1 MKISAQCSAL
11 GFSNSSFQDFDEIDY
26 TCWTQNPALHTQV
39 CHCPQFLL
47 YPPGKLADSLPLQRP
62 PVLEKTST
70 NLEGAGRGAWPL
82 RAQPCGTCSSRGSA
96 AGRASPR
103 DWFSRAP
110 PRGVAGCGPGSRSW
124 LRVAVGAGCL
134 QESGTQ
140 QSVWGCRCRRET
152 QAGSCPFQ
160 SAGGPSWNRSLRFRE
175 AKDWELTPA
184 PGCSWSGRPPAG

>member
-82 RAQPCGTCSSRGSA
+82 RAQPCGTCSSRRGTGSPVLLRA
-96 AGRASPR
+96 ASRGAGRGAGPGCGWRWVQGACRKVGPSSL
-103 DWFSRAP
+103 FG
-110 PRGVAGCGPGSRSW
+110 GVAVAEELRLVPVPSR
-124 LRVAVGAGCL
+124 V
-134 QESGTQ
+134 
-140 QSVWGCRCRRET
+140 
-152 QAGSCPFQ
+152 
-160 SAGGPSWNRSLRFRE
+160 RE
-175 AKDWELTPA
+175 ARVGIEV
-184 PGCSWSGRPPAG
+184 